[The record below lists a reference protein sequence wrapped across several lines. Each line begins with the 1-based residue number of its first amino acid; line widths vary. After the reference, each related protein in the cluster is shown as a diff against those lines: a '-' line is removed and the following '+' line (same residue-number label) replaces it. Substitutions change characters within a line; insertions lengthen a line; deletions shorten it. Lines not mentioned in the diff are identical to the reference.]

1 MAMTWQSLSRL
12 TQSPSAVLTAAC
24 SLAALSPSPGRPEIP
39 TATAFQPDDASAYL
53 RATSPRSLGEIT
65 ELSATLKRPVTFRL
79 VGIGTTNESLSAT
92 IMQGTPATA

>member
-1 MAMTWQSLSRL
+1 
-12 TQSPSAVLTAAC
+12 V
-24 SLAALSPSPGRPEIP
+24 P

-65 ELSATLKRPVTFRL
+65 ELSVGLKKPIPFRL

-92 IMQGTPATA
+92 IKQ